1 MKIRVVHQPER
12 RRGNVRQRVHSV
24 LLRRPAHRQKPPE
37 GIHGA
42 EATEFR
48 FHRDV
53 SRDISVRE
61 GKSREKQMVD
71 HEIFQ
76 PLPPEGIL
84 SIKIRLCA
92 AILESG
98 TVRVLRDPTRG
109 GVATTLNEFVE
120 GTELGIELR
129 ESAVPVRGEVQA
141 ACDML
146 GLDPMYC
153 ANEGK
158 LLAVV
163 PPEDAEN
170 VLAAMRA
177 HEFGRGAAVIGEV
190 SAKYAGKVVMHTEL
204 GGSRIMQKLTGAQ
217 LPRIC

>member
-1 MKIRVVHQPER
+1 M
-12 RRGNVRQRVHSV
+12 
-24 LLRRPAHRQKPPE
+24 
-37 GIHGA
+37 
-42 EATEFR
+42 
-48 FHRDV
+48 
-53 SRDISVRE
+53 
-61 GKSREKQMVD
+61 
-71 HEIFQ
+71 
-76 PLPPEGIL
+76 
-84 SIKIRLCA
+84 
-92 AILESG
+92 
-98 TVRVLRDPTRG
+98 
-109 GVATTLNEFVE
+109 
-120 GTELGIELR
+120 
-129 ESAVPVRGEVQA
+129 RGEVQA

-170 VLAAMRA
+170 VLEAMRA